1 MDPITAEF
9 FSGRI
14 QVDDRD
20 GLLTQH
26 LNTIEIR
33 DLAGAPDESLV
44 KVRRSGRGYGVIL
57 ETTSR
62 YLAVPFK
69 VYLGGP
75 VAGAVIQNDHV
86 ELRNEWT
93 NKGIGVRAAALQITT
108 ARKLKVHKITA
119 TAAGSLDMSG
129 LPSDPLRGYHIW
141 PRLGYEAPIPS
152 WLLPCLPSH
161 LRGATL
167 LSELMA
173 DLQGQALWKSRGMG
187 VDVWFYP
194 QDQAFWQRFQM
205 YLAQRKIAL

>member
-75 VAGAVIQNDHV
+75 VAGAVIQNCDDA
-86 ELRNEWT
+86 EWLET
-93 NKGIGVRAAALQITT
+93 SGKPPEVFGAATSQVFVRADGWAL
-108 ARKLKVHKITA
+108 
-119 TAAGSLDMSG
+119 
-129 LPSDPLRGYHIW
+129 
-141 PRLGYEAPIPS
+141 PR
-152 WLLPCLPSH
+152 
-161 LRGATL
+161 R
-167 LSELMA
+167 
-173 DLQGQALWKSRGMG
+173 
-187 VDVWFYP
+187 
-194 QDQAFWQRFQM
+194 
-205 YLAQRKIAL
+205 